1 MMEGKDSMPSSELH
15 DKDGAIS
22 IDLEESD
29 HVEDV
34 GHVMTEAEVVQEQLR
49 AAMPWRKLT
58 IILLVI
64 ACDGMALNIISPFV
78 SDMVRDFGIEE
89 KFVGAAAGFLLGAF
103 SFAVF
108 CSGFFLGHFSDTYG
122 RKPMLVMG
130 LFTGVVC
137 TVWFGLSPTYFIA
150 LVSRLVAGG
159 TNSNIGIS
167 KAAIADVT
175 SGKNRQLSL
184 AYIGGTFSFSR
195 ALASA
200 VAGIFTGVLIPGVP
214 LYDTN
219 PYLFPCTIAAA
230 LNAFALVFV
239 VVFLPETL
247 RNKAPICGA
256 FSGKK
261 GGKAQPGAETSR
273 DIEEGSSKDQTTVV
287 EGDDTPDPVAEVSP
301 SLGAVV
307 WNKLTKNN
315 FMLGM
320 DLIIRDPLLRK
331 LILLVM
337 INGFCNGGIN
347 LAMILLF
354 SLPIENHG
362 LGFSPFYIGVVFL
375 YFGLS
380 ASIFQV
386 TCIKPLM
393 GRLGAPNT
401 YRMGVACLGFGTFWM
416 AYVIVPYWMFG
427 VSWVTVVAAWF
438 GIFITVSFVSVGFMT
453 AIPMLNSMVSNSAP
467 LGRQGLTMGSAQS
480 MSSLLRAIG
489 PALSGVVFSIS
500 VAFNFPFL
508 LFWLLT
514 LGYIACVII
523 TCTFS
528 EADLHRMV
536 TTPIPLNTTG
546 TVEEVEEVGLELEV
560 VHLEED
566 SLDDGGML

>member
-1 MMEGKDSMPSSELH
+1 M
-15 DKDGAIS
+15 DGAA
-22 IDLEESD
+22 EEVAVDAGLQED
-29 HVEDV
+29 HEAE
-34 GHVMTEAEVVQEQLR
+34 GHVMTEAEVVEQQLN
-49 AAMPWRKLT
+49 APMPWRKLT

-64 ACDGMALNIISPFV
+64 ACDGMALNIITPFV
-78 SDMVRDFGIEE
+78 SDMVRDYGIEE
-89 KFVGAAAGFLLGAF
+89 EWVGTAAGFLLGAF

-137 TVWFGLSPTYFIA
+137 TVWFGLSPTYMIA
-150 LVSRLVAGG
+150 LISRLVAGG

-175 SGKNRQLSL
+175 SGQNRQLSL

-200 VAGIFTGVLIPGVP
+200 VAGLFTGVLIPGVP

-219 PYLFPCTIAAA
+219 PYLFPCTIAAG

-247 RNKAPICGA
+247 RNKKPVCQGRWR
-256 FSGKK
+256 GKK
-261 GGKAQPGAETSR
+261 GGVDERAV
-273 DIEEGSSKDQTTVV
+273 EEGAAKQADDFVSDEEDDEDAGASSSI
-287 EGDDTPDPVAEVSP
+287 AEV
-301 SLGAVV
+301 V
-307 WNKLTKNN
+307 WTKLTRNN

-320 DLIIRDPLLRK
+320 ELIIRDPLLRK

-354 SLPIENHG
+354 SLPLENHG
-362 LGFSPFYIGVVFL
+362 LGFSPFLIGVVYL
-375 YFGLS
+375 YFGGS

-386 TCIKPLM
+386 TCIKPIM
-393 GRLGAPNT
+393 KRLGTPAT
-401 YRMGVACLGFGTFWM
+401 YRLGVACLGFGGFWM

-427 VSWVTVVAAWF
+427 VNWWTTVATWIGLFV
-438 GIFITVSFVSVGFMT
+438 TVSFVSVGFML
-453 AIPMLNSMVSNSAP
+453 AIPMINSMISNSAP
-467 LGRQGLTMGSAQS
+467 HGRQGLTMGTAQS

-489 PALSGVVFSIS
+489 PALSGMIFSLS
-500 VAFNFPFL
+500 VAIDFPFL
-508 LFWLLT
+508 LFWVLT
-514 LGYIACVII
+514 LGYISCVII
-523 TCTFS
+523 TLTFS
-528 EADLHRMV
+528 EADIHRMV
-536 TTPIPLNTTG
+536 TTPMPPSQV
-546 TVEEVEEVGLELEV
+546 VEVSDNGEVELSVLDVEVEG
-560 VHLEED
+560 
-566 SLDDGGML
+566 